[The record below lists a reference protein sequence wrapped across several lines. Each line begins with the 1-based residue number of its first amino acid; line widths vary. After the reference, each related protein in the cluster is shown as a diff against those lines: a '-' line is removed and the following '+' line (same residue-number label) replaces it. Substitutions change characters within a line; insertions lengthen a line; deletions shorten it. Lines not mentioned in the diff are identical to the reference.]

1 MYLILDRLNKN
12 STVYVCVVGK
22 YAVMN
27 CDKVDHSPN
36 QWRKWVL
43 HRLTE
48 WWKDLEE
55 VISEDNDQ
63 EQNAQSSIKDNLD
76 DQRKNGTI

>member
-1 MYLILDRLNKN
+1 MYLILDRLNQN

-22 YAVMN
+22 YTVMN

-36 QWRKWVL
+36 QWRKWVR

-55 VISEDNDQ
+55 VINEDNVM
-63 EQNAQSSIKDNLD
+63 EQNSQSSDKDNND
-76 DQRKNGTI
+76 DQRNIRTL